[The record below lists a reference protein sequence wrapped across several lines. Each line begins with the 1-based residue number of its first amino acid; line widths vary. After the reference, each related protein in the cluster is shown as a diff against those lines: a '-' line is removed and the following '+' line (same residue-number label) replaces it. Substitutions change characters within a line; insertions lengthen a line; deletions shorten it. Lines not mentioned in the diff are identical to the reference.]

1 MSATL
6 SRVNLYEA
14 LTHAARVADKSGK
27 LAFAKFARLEAKAA
41 DRSVLLTTF
50 NGQTAIESVLAGD
63 VADDMLAYLD
73 TETLLRLVT
82 AMPEGAITLTLK
94 SNDLLITTGDGKQK
108 HNLKIGADV
117 EIPVIAGS
125 TKTSMARISGI
136 ELRRLCRAVKFASM
150 NEGQPSLMTVHMA
163 FNKPDEKTVVVVAS
177 ATDGFAAV
185 QSLAPALSCTK
196 SAVGKAITF
205 PASFVA
211 LLLEAVRPD
220 DQVELHRSGENRFIV
235 VVTNEKTGK
244 NLALASTE
252 SAAVPP
258 VKDIA
263 EMIKSTKDKANVTIE
278 VETAALVNALDI
290 VGAYSNGDK
299 DLANL
304 FLAVQAGVIRYAS
317 NPTDN
322 GQCRAVL
329 DGTVAGPDTS
339 RWFAPTIFRK
349 AVSLM
354 PEKTKAFLSTDLAAL
369 PILFV
374 GDNVRVMVAPLVR
387 GSQQDVEFDE
397 ATAIELPVEMKANVE
412 TVAA

>member
-14 LTHAARVADKSGK
+14 LTNAARVADKSGK
-27 LAFAKFARLEAKAA
+27 LAFAKFARIEAKAT
-41 DRSVLLTTF
+41 DRNVMITTF
-50 NGQTAIESVLAGD
+50 NGQTAIESILAGD

-94 SNDLLITTGDGKQK
+94 SNELLITTRDGKQK

-136 ELRRLCRAVKFASM
+136 ELRRLCRAVKFAST
-150 NEGQPSLMTVHMA
+150 NEGQPSLMTVHVA

-185 QSLAPALSCTK
+185 QSLAPAISCTK

-220 DQVELHRSGENRFIV
+220 DQVEIHRSGENRFIV
-235 VVTNEKTGK
+235 AATNDKSGK

-278 VETAALVNALDI
+278 VETAALVNALEI
-290 VGAYSNGDK
+290 IGAYSNGDK
-299 DLANL
+299 DPANL
-304 FLAVQAGVIRYAS
+304 FLAIQAGVIRYAS
-317 NPTDN
+317 NPTDK

-339 RWFAPTIFRK
+339 RWFAPSIFRK

-354 PEKTKAFLSTDLAAL
+354 PEKTRAVLSTDPAAL
-369 PILFV
+369 PMLFV
-374 GDNVRVMVAPLVR
+374 GDNVRIMVAPLAKS
-387 GSQQDVEFDE
+387 SQPEVEFDE
-397 ATAIELPVEMKANVE
+397 ATAIELPIEMKANAE
-412 TVAA
+412 AVAA